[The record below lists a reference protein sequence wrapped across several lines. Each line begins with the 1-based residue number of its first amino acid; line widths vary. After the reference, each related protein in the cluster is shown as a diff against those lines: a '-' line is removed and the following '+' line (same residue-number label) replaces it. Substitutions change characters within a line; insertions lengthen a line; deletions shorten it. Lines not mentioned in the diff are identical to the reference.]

1 MAISTTNPRFN
12 TVEVPKEVFHNV
24 LSFVGVQGL
33 GRCACV
39 SKGWKDLS
47 CDDHFFKELFRRTF
61 REEPSREI
69 AGKVAFCKRLTQVP
83 VKDKQELERLVTCFI
98 CNVKWETKRRL
109 ECEFPNDPN
118 YALVVE
124 QGFGPN
130 RGTLQGFESS
140 PAEQTEYVS
149 YQGES
154 LVEKYWMGADLNNIV
169 GYCIEQGKEKP
180 FEQRIYNSLTR
191 TASLN
196 MLGTPCY
203 QSSFICQERNALS
216 NYICP
221 ISDLKTTPI
230 CVNGLDVGYGN
241 TLGVCSNI
249 NNWEKPFK
257 FLCMSKST
265 WFGIVPFSHCFKFVK
280 INKKRE
286 ITWEKNGF
294 SELKNQYNFNRAI
307 PDPRHYDAKPEY
319 VIVSGKDIKFPK

>member
-1 MAISTTNPRFN
+1 MAISATNPRFN
-12 TVEVPKEVFHNV
+12 AVEVPKEVFYNV

-47 CDDHFFKELFRRTF
+47 CDDHFFRELFRRTF

-69 AGKVAFCKRLTQVP
+69 TGKVAFCKRLTQVS
-83 VKDKQELERLVTCFI
+83 VQSTDELIRFVTYFI

-118 YALVVE
+118 YALVIE

-140 PAEQTEYVS
+140 PAEQTEYVI
-149 YQGES
+149 YTGES
-154 LVEKYWMGADLNNIV
+154 LAEKYWVGGDLGYVV
-169 GYCIEQGKEKP
+169 GYCVEQGKNKV
-180 FEQRIYNSLTR
+180 FEQRSYNSLTR

-203 QSSFICQERNALS
+203 QSSFICQEQNALS
-216 NYICP
+216 HSICP
-221 ISDLKTTPI
+221 ISYPRTTPI
-230 CVNGLDVGYGN
+230 CVKGLDVGYGN
-241 TLGVCSNI
+241 TLGVCSSVG
-249 NNWEKPFK
+249 NWEKSVK
-257 FLCMSKST
+257 FLCMNKST
-265 WFGIVPFSHCFKFVK
+265 WFGIVPSYSSFKFVK
-280 INKKRE
+280 INKKGE

-294 SELKNQYNFNRAI
+294 SELKSRYDSNRESC
-307 PDPRHYDAKPEY
+307 HGAKPGY